1 MTEVVL
7 TFNRFKV
14 DKDFK
19 PYGMPEYYKVGG
31 IRAEDIN
38 ALVRQMRDINEMDK
52 YTPWNFDHVDYVG
65 GI

>member
-52 YTPWNFDHVDYVG
+52 YTPWTFVRVDELEVV
-65 GI
+65 